1 MLKNKKNNLDN
12 RREFY
17 IYRVIRDGKMYDD
30 NETERKTITKN
41 QKETDS
47 SSKSIHKKT
56 ISYAESVGYR
66 EDPKRYDNLRPKK
79 SEDKPELKENQIVD
93 FVEPPRE
100 DKTIGYYD
108 AGVIFE
114 NEDNIEE
121 NDNKI
126 EDNFDDI
133 ALQVDEIYQEN
144 FDDNNEEMQYD
155 SHMYDDVV
163 EEEQTYKNVNKPQF
177 YKESGH
183 VTVVGTAGTII
194 EEGTVFCTEGTTD
207 VESVEFATTE
217 EATIPEQG
225 TVDIPVASVLTGAS
239 YNVTRNTVT
248 LQKQPNKNVTSVTN
262 ENPIR
267 GGTDEEDDDTYRE
280 RILEKLRSAEV
291 SFVGCDADYVR
302 WAKEVSGVGSA
313 VVEAEWKGPG
323 TVKVVVADPDGS
335 AVGEDTLKAV
345 EDYIVSPKDRM
356 KRLAPIG
363 ASVTIST
370 VKDMTV
376 SYSAVLELE
385 SNYSI
390 DNVKEAFLTALK
402 TYYREAKDSEEIR
415 YTVASALLSNTAG
428 VIDFSD
434 FRINENT
441 NNISVAADYYPIT
454 TATELNFTEG

>member
-1 MLKNKKNNLDN
+1 MLL
-12 RREFY
+12 F
-17 IYRVIRDGKMYDD
+17 I
-30 NETERKTITKN
+30 
-41 QKETDS
+41 
-47 SSKSIHKKT
+47 
-56 ISYAESVGYR
+56 
-66 EDPKRYDNLRPKK
+66 
-79 SEDKPELKENQIVD
+79 
-93 FVEPPRE
+93 
-100 DKTIGYYD
+100 
-108 AGVIFE
+108 
-114 NEDNIEE
+114 
-121 NDNKI
+121 
-126 EDNFDDI
+126 
-133 ALQVDEIYQEN
+133 
-144 FDDNNEEMQYD
+144 
-155 SHMYDDVV
+155 
-163 EEEQTYKNVNKPQF
+163 
-177 YKESGH
+177 
-183 VTVVGTAGTII
+183 
-194 EEGTVFCTEGTTD
+194 
-207 VESVEFATTE
+207 
-217 EATIPEQG
+217 
-225 TVDIPVASVLTGAS
+225 
-239 YNVTRNTVT
+239 
-248 LQKQPNKNVTSVTN
+248 
-262 ENPIR
+262 
-267 GGTDEEDDDTYRE
+267 
-280 RILEKLRSAEV
+280 
-291 SFVGCDADYVR
+291 
-302 WAKEVSGVGSA
+302 EVSGVGSA

-370 VKDMTV
+370 VKDMTI